1 MSMARPPELRRPSR
15 REVLIGAGV
24 LVASGCARA
33 AVDVAPRPTA
43 DQRLAADV
51 AEEIRALAARYA
63 ATVRRHPGL
72 GGVLSPLAAEHDAHV
87 RALVALQPVASPSP
101 SASAAGSAAG
111 SAAASPSVSPTAAAV
126 PATPAAARAALVEA
140 ERVAAQRRR
149 RQSLRAGAGL
159 ARLLASV
166 AACESV
172 HAALLGEG

>member
-15 REVLIGAGV
+15 REVLIGAGL

-87 RALVALQPVASPSP
+87 RALVALQPVASPS
-101 SASAAGSAAG
+101 ASAAGSAAG

-149 RQSLRAGAGL
+149 TQSLRAGAGL